1 MNESPIR
8 VLVVDDHRIVR
19 EGIRSLM
26 EEVEDIEVV
35 GGASNGFEAIDLVE
49 SLVPDV
55 VLMDLV
61 MPQMDGLEATRQITK
76 KHPDIRI
83 LVLTSFITDDKV
95 FPAIKAGAMGYLL
108 KDTGSS
114 ELIDGIRK
122 VYAGEPS
129 MHPEIAHKVLSEVHQ
144 PSPEMQPTPDP
155 LTERE
160 VEVLKLVAEGK
171 SNKEVAEELKISP
184 HTARTH
190 VNRILNKLHLANRVK
205 ATLYALSQ
213 GFSSLEE
220 TEN

>member
-1 MNESPIR
+1 
-8 VLVVDDHRIVR
+8 
-19 EGIRSLM
+19 M

-35 GGASNGFEAIDLVE
+35 GEASNGLESIDQVE
-49 SLVPDV
+49 TLVPDV

-61 MPQMDGLEATRQITK
+61 MPQMDGLEATQQITEN
-76 KHPDIRI
+76 HPDIRV
-83 LVLTSFITDDKV
+83 LVLTSFIIDDKV

-114 ELIDGIRK
+114 ELIEAIRK
-122 VYAGEPS
+122 VHRGELS
-129 MHPEIAHKVLSEVHQ
+129 LHPEIAQKVLSEVRQ
-144 PSPEMQPTPDP
+144 PPPEKQLTSDP

-171 SNKEVAEELKISP
+171 SNKEIAEELNISP

-213 GFSSLEE
+213 GVSFLKE

>member
-35 GGASNGFEAIDLVE
+35 GEASNGFESIDLVE

-61 MPQMDGLEATRQITK
+61 MPQMDGLEATRQITE
-76 KHPDIRI
+76 KHPDVRI
-83 LVLTSFITDDKV
+83 LVLTSFITDEKV

-108 KDTGSS
+108 KDTGSN
-114 ELIDGIRK
+114 ELIDAIRK
-122 VYAGEPS
+122 VYGGEFS
-129 MHPEIAHKVLSEVHQ
+129 LHPEIAQKVLSEVRQ
-144 PSPEMQPTPDP
+144 PSAEVQLALDP

-171 SNKEVAEELKISP
+171 SNKEIAEELKISP

-190 VNRILNKLHLANRVK
+190 VNHILDKLHLANRVK
-205 ATLYALSQ
+205 ATLYALSH
-213 GFSSLEE
+213 GVSSLKE
-220 TEN
+220 TED

>member
-35 GGASNGFEAIDLVE
+35 GEASNGLESIDLVE

-61 MPQMDGLEATRQITK
+61 MPQMDGLEATRQITEN
-76 KHPDIRI
+76 HPDIRV

-114 ELIDGIRK
+114 ELIDAIRK
-122 VYAGEPS
+122 VHRGEIS
-129 MHPEIAHKVLSEVHQ
+129 LHPEIAQKVLSEVRQ
-144 PSPEMQPTPDP
+144 PSAEVQLAPDP

-171 SNKEVAEELKISP
+171 SNKEIAEELKISP

-213 GFSSLEE
+213 GVSSLKE
-220 TEN
+220 TEY

>member
-35 GGASNGFEAIDLVE
+35 GEASNGLESIDQVE
-49 SLVPDV
+49 TLVPDV

-61 MPQMDGLEATRQITK
+61 MPQMDGLEATQQITEN
-76 KHPDIRI
+76 HPDIRV

-114 ELIDGIRK
+114 ELIDAIRK
-122 VYAGEPS
+122 VHRGELS
-129 MHPEIAHKVLSEVHQ
+129 LHPEIAQKVLSEVRQ
-144 PSPEMQPTPDP
+144 PSPEVQLTSDP

-171 SNKEVAEELKISP
+171 SNKEIAEELNISP

-213 GFSSLEE
+213 GVSFLKE

>member
-1 MNESPIR
+1 MNKSPIR
-8 VLVVDDHRIVR
+8 VLVVDDHRIVC

-35 GGASNGFEAIDLVE
+35 GEASNGFESIDLVE

-61 MPQMDGLEATRQITK
+61 MPQMDGVEATQQITE
-76 KHPDIRI
+76 KHPDIRV

-114 ELIDGIRK
+114 ELIDAIRK
-122 VYAGEPS
+122 VHGGES
-129 MHPEIAHKVLSEVHQ
+129 SLHPEIAHKVLLEVRQ
-144 PSPEMQPTPDP
+144 PSPEVQLTSDP

-171 SNKEVAEELKISP
+171 SNKEIAEELKISP
-184 HTARTH
+184 NTVRTH
-190 VNRILNKLHLANRVK
+190 INRIFKKLHLANRVE

-213 GFSSLEE
+213 GVSSLKE
-220 TEN
+220 TE

>member
-35 GGASNGFEAIDLVE
+35 GEASNGFESIDLVE

-61 MPQMDGLEATRQITK
+61 MPQMDGLEATRQITE
-76 KHPDIRI
+76 KHPEIRI

-108 KDTGSS
+108 KDTGSN
-114 ELIDGIRK
+114 ELIDAIRK
-122 VYAGEPS
+122 VYG
-129 MHPEIAHKVLSEVHQ
+129 
-144 PSPEMQPTPDP
+144 
-155 LTERE
+155 
-160 VEVLKLVAEGK
+160 GK
-171 SNKEVAEELKISP
+171 
-184 HTARTH
+184 
-190 VNRILNKLHLANRVK
+190 
-205 ATLYALSQ
+205 
-213 GFSSLEE
+213 FS
-220 TEN
+220 